1 MYAFGKIFRKS
12 LDFFGD
18 ETEGMPILQI
28 FLVKAKLYSYLKIN
42 MMSKQMGK
50 GTPQSVVKQ
59 CSTHF
64 QYAWCVLGTSDKSA
78 VQHVEYNKLVS
89 HRQQVYTR
97 RLVRSMLSNTD
108 TKRWQID
115 SVHSIPYGMKLEDLL
130 EVEQGP
136 DVGEAF
142 LQWTDDNLADAS
154 LKRPAEED
162 AGGDVQSPKRVRF

>member
-1 MYAFGKIFRKS
+1 MGMILCTRSARPSARILISLVTKRK
-12 LDFFGD
+12 
-18 ETEGMPILQI
+18 
-28 FLVKAKLYSYLKIN
+28 
-42 MMSKQMGK
+42 GK

-78 VQHVEYNKLVS
+78 IQHVEYNKLVS

-130 EVEQGP
+130 EVEQGS
-136 DVGEAF
+136 DVEEAF